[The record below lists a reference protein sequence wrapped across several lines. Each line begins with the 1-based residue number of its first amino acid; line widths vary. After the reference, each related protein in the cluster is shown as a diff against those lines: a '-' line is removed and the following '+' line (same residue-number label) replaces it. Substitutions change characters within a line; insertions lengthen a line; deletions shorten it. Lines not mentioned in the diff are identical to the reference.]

1 LIIIGEGELRNE
13 LEKQIQELNLQDS
26 ISLKGK
32 RDQKYIAELMNR
44 SKLFFLS
51 STTEGSPKVIYEAMA
66 CGLPILS
73 TNVGDVNE
81 NTSNENSVIVDV
93 DVNAMAEGLSE
104 IIDNT
109 FDRIFISEDVK
120 KKSWKFVSE
129 KLDLIYEGI
138 R

>member
-1 LIIIGEGELRNE
+1 
-13 LEKQIQELNLQDS
+13 
-26 ISLKGK
+26 
-32 RDQKYIAELMNR
+32 
-44 SKLFFLS
+44 
-51 STTEGSPKVIYEAMA
+51 
-66 CGLPILS
+66 
-73 TNVGDVNE
+73 
-81 NTSNENSVIVDV
+81 VIVDV